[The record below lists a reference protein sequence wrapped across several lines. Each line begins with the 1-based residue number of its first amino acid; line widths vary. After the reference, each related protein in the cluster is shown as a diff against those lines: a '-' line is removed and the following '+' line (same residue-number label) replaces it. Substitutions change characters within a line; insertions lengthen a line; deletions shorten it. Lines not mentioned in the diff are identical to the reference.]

1 MVSNKKYLGKVLA
14 LRATQIVLSDREEIK
29 RSNNTEV
36 NQSHTKQQDNS
47 GIISIL
53 PYLRRLCV

>member
-14 LRATQIVLSDREEIK
+14 LRATQIVLSDREAIK
-29 RSNNTEV
+29 RNNNAEAS
-36 NQSHTKQQDNS
+36 QSQTKQQDNS

>member
-14 LRATQIVLSDREEIK
+14 LRATQIVLSDREAIK
-29 RSNNTEV
+29 RSNNTEI

>member
-14 LRATQIVLSDREEIK
+14 LRATHIVLSDREAMK